1 LGALTS
7 KNFPFEL
14 RSWEVENFKS
24 LDPTDGLGLAT
35 RIYVN
40 KNQVIQIEP
49 EYNIYNSNVWLTD
62 KGRQFFDSVFGSWSQ
77 QNSNKP
83 IQFNSNF
90 WANLTKTII
99 KTFYLVDQSKKT
111 SGKTHFFTIVFENL
125 SLEIL
130 SFLITVTQ
138 RYSFINLR
146 RAENFNTKND
156 LETDFQL
163 NITTNKFKLLNS
175 TLCLLISNNPRYES
189 YFLNLSLRQRM
200 AKGNFKCFVVGSLID
215 LTFPV
220 IFLGSNLNVLKNIF
234 YGNSLICQS
243 LKKSKKP
250 LTIYNNELLKR
261 KDGNAVIEMAG
272 ILKYANVF
280 SKTWNNLDKFS
291 STLSETGIQ
300 SMSKFSAISKKDLQS
315 FGLLYFLNVTPNN
328 LTNLKQIVEFKLLNS
343 KKKSTKIN
351 SVPSIYLEQSLIPTK
366 IFNFYSQLYQN
377 IANKK
382 YFYVPSTTLYENEET
397 FINIE
402 GLIKRTNK
410 IIFKDNTVNN
420 WQLLR
425 KLFKHFHENINFI
438 ENKNNLLVFLNSKEI
453 IKFKNFIYFQYQ
465 ATQSL
470 VNLNFYLIVKN
481 QPFIILNENFKRKTK
496 KLFLTKLKYWL
507 DDFYS
512 GGKDE
517 YSKSSFNMSNCSK
530 LLRSKVTNFF

>member
-1 LGALTS
+1 MGALTLKS
-7 KNFPFEL
+7 FPFEL

-24 LDPTDGLGLAT
+24 IDPTDGLGLAT

-49 EYNIYNSNVWLTD
+49 EYNIYNSSIWLTD

-83 IQFNSNF
+83 IQLNSNF
-90 WANLTKTII
+90 WTNLTKNII
-99 KTFYLVDQSKKT
+99 KTFYLVDQNKKT
-111 SGKTHFFTIVFENL
+111 NEKNIFFTIVFENL

-130 SFLITVTQ
+130 SFLITIAQ

-146 RAENFNTKND
+146 RAENFNIKND
-156 LETDFQL
+156 LETNFQL
-163 NITTNKFKLLNS
+163 NLTTNKSKLFNS
-175 TLCLLISNNPRYES
+175 TVCLLISNNPRYES
-189 YFLNLSLRQRM
+189 YFLNLSLKQRIT
-200 AKGNFKCFVVGSLID
+200 KGNFKCFVVGSLID

-220 IFLGSNLNVLKNIF
+220 IFLGSNLNILKNIF
-234 YGNSLICQS
+234 SANNLICQS

-261 KDGNAVIEMAG
+261 KDGNQIIEMTNV
-272 ILKYANVF
+272 LKYTNIF
-280 SKTWNNLDKFS
+280 SKIWNNVSKVS

-300 SMSKFSAISKKDLQS
+300 SISKFPAVGKKDLQS
-315 FGLLYFLNVTPNN
+315 FGLLYFLNITPNN
-328 LTNLKQIVEFKLLNS
+328 LTNLKQIVEFKLLNY
-343 KKKSTKIN
+343 KKVLNKVTLLPN
-351 SVPSIYLEQSLIPTK
+351 LYLEQSLIPTK
-366 IFNFYSQLYQN
+366 IFNFYNQLCQN
-377 IANKK
+377 SINKK
-382 YFYVPSTTLYENEET
+382 YYYVPITTLYENEET
-397 FINIE
+397 FINVE

-410 IIFKDNTVNN
+410 IIFKDNTVSN

-438 ENKNNLLVFLNSKEI
+438 ENKINLLVFFNLKEI
-453 IKFKNFIYFQYQ
+453 VTFKNFIYFQYQ

-470 VNLNFYLIVKN
+470 INLNFYLIVKN
-481 QPFIILNENFKRKTK
+481 QSFIILNKNFKKKTK
-496 KLFLTKLKYWL
+496 KIFLTKLKYWL

-517 YSKSSFNMSNCSK
+517 YSKSSFNMSTCSK
-530 LLRSKVTNFF
+530 LLRLKITNFF